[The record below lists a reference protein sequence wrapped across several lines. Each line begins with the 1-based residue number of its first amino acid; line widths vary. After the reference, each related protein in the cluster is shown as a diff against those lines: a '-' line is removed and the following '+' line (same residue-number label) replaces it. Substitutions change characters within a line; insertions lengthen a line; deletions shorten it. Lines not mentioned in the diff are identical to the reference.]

1 MMAVKTSA
9 RNQFAGKIKKIT
21 MGAVNAEIILDLN
34 GQELAA
40 VITNESTKK
49 LGLKEGMEAYAL
61 IKASWVILA
70 IEGDLLVSARN
81 ALPGVIT
88 EIDKGAVNTEVDI
101 KLSGG
106 QNLTAIIT
114 NKSTDALALKKG
126 GKVTALI
133 KASSIIIAV
142 KA

>member
-1 MMAVKTSA
+1 MNAVKTSA

-40 VITNESTKK
+40 VITIESSRK

-70 IEGDLLVSARN
+70 IDNDLKVSARN

-88 EIDKGAVNTEVDI
+88 EIEKGAVNTEVDV
-101 KLSGG
+101 KLNGG

-114 NKSTDALALKKG
+114 NKSAEALALKKDD
-126 GKVTALI
+126 KVTALI
-133 KASSIIIAV
+133 KASNIVIAV

>member
-1 MMAVKTSA
+1 MKGVKTSA
-9 RNQFAGKIKKIT
+9 RNQFVGKIKKIT
-21 MGAVNAEIILDLN
+21 TGAVNAEIILDLN

-40 VITNESTKK
+40 IITNESAKK

-70 IEGDLLVSARN
+70 VDGDLKVSARN

-88 EIDKGAVNTEVDI
+88 EIDKGAVNTEVDV

-106 QNLTAIIT
+106 QILTAIIT
-114 NKSTDALALKKG
+114 NKSADALKLKK
-126 GKVTALI
+126 TAKLRH
-133 KASSIIIAV
+133 
-142 KA
+142 